1 MKAIFIA
8 IGIFVSAFLE
18 YIFPPYFGDT
28 AILMGYFMAGRGD
41 IPLWL
46 AASASL
52 AGSIAGALTAYFIGY
67 RIGSAYFF
75 LRSKWVARRVEKLHG
90 WYQRFGGK
98 LLVINRFLPGLRGVF
113 LYSAGIGRL
122 RFIEVLIYS
131 TISNIVWLI
140 LIGYV
145 GLNVGTNW
153 EDVKRVFTTYTRTL
167 GILFLIAFL
176 IIIARR
182 IYIYGKESKD

>member
-1 MKAIFIA
+1 MKAILIA

-28 AILMGYFMAGRGD
+28 AILMGYFLAGRGD

-46 AASASL
+46 AAAASL
-52 AGSIAGALTAYFIGY
+52 AGSIAGALTAYYIGY
-67 RIGSAYFF
+67 RLGNAYFF

-90 WYQRFGGK
+90 WYGRFGGK

-113 LYSAGIGRL
+113 LYSAGMGRL

-131 TISNIVWLI
+131 TISNIAWLI

-153 EDVKRVFTTYTRTL
+153 EDVKRIFTAYTRTL
-167 GILFLIAFL
+167 GILFMIAFI

-182 IYIYGKESKD
+182 IYIYRKESQD